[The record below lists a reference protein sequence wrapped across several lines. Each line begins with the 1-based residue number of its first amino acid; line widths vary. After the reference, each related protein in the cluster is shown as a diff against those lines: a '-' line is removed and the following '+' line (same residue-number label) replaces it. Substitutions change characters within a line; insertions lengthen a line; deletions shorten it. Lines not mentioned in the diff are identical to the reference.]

1 MGKHSSSS
9 KPAKAKGENQ
19 PEAKAADKAPSL
31 LRSSAIVS
39 LMTLFSRVLGLV
51 RDVVVAQYFGAAADA
66 FFVAFKIPN
75 FLRRLF
81 AEGAFAVAFV
91 PVLSEYKTKR
101 SFDEVRML
109 VAHTS
114 GILGLALFAVTLLA
128 IVFADYLPWI
138 FAPGFREDPV
148 KFALTGDLIS
158 ITFPYL
164 MFVSLTA
171 FCGSVLNAYGRFAVP
186 AFTPVILNLCMI
198 GFTVFATSYFVE
210 PLFALAWGVF
220 FAGLLQFLFQLP
232 FIAQLRL
239 LVWPKAQMSEGT
251 RRIIKLMIPALFGVS
266 VSQINLLLDTL
277 LASFLAPGSVSWLYY
292 SDRLNN
298 LPLGLFA
305 IAIGVVILP
314 SLSAKHAENNPQAFS
329 RTLNWALRL
338 VLILAVPAAL
348 ALVFLAT
355 PLLTT
360 IFYYGEMRKF
370 DIEQMSYSLQ
380 AYGVGLMAFMLI
392 KILAPGFYAR
402 QDTKTPVKVGIW
414 AMAVNMLLNLALV
427 FPLAHA
433 GLALATS
440 LSSFFNAFMLLW
452 LLYKAEVFKIEAGW
466 LKFLLKLVFANLV
479 MLACVLLVVGSSMQW
494 FDYSTSERVMM
505 MSLVIATGLGSYAL
519 VWLGLGLRVKHLRG
533 ELF

>member
-1 MGKHSSSS
+1 MD
-9 KPAKAKGENQ
+9 KPSTKEN
-19 PEAKAADKAPSL
+19 APSL

-39 LMTLFSRVLGLV
+39 LMTLISRVLGLV
-51 RDVVVAQYFGAAADA
+51 RDVIVAQYFGATADA

-75 FLRRLF
+75 FFRRLF
-81 AEGAFAVAFV
+81 AEGAFSVAFV
-91 PVLSEYKTKR
+91 PVLSEYKTQR
-101 SFDEVRML
+101 SFDEVRLL

-114 GILGLALFAVTLLA
+114 GMLGLALLGVTVLA
-128 IVFADYLPWI
+128 IAFADYLPWI
-138 FAPGFREDPV
+138 FAPGFRENPE
-148 KFALTGDLIS
+148 KFALTGELIR

-171 FCGSVLNAYGRFAVP
+171 FSGSVLNAYGRFAVP
-186 AFTPVILNLCMI
+186 AFTPVILNICLI
-198 GFTVFATSYFVE
+198 AFILFVTPYFEE

-220 FAGLLQFLFQLP
+220 FSGLLQFLFQLP

-239 LVWPKAQMSEGT
+239 LVFPQAKMSEGT
-251 RRIIKLMIPALFGVS
+251 KRIITLMIPALFGVS

-277 LASFLAPGSVSWLYY
+277 LASFLTPGSVSWLYY

-314 SLSAKHAENNPQAFS
+314 SLSSKHADNNLEAFS
-329 RTLNWALRL
+329 KTLNWALRL
-338 VLILAVPAAL
+338 VLLLALPAAL

-360 IFYYGEMRKF
+360 IFYYGEMREF
-370 DIEQMSYSLQ
+370 DIQQMTYSLQ

-414 AMAVNMLLNLALV
+414 AMVVNMLLNLALI
-427 FPLAHA
+427 FPFAHA

-452 LLYKAEVFKIEAGW
+452 LLYKSGVFKIEAGW
-466 LKFLLKLVFANLV
+466 IGFLVKLVVANLV
-479 MLACVLLVVGSSMQW
+479 MLASVLWLAGEPSQW
-494 FDYSTSERVMM
+494 FEYSTSERVMM
-505 MSLVIATGLGSYAL
+505 MSLIIAAGLASY
-519 VWLGLGLRVKHLRG
+519 VFSWLALGLRLKHLRG
-533 ELF
+533 QLF